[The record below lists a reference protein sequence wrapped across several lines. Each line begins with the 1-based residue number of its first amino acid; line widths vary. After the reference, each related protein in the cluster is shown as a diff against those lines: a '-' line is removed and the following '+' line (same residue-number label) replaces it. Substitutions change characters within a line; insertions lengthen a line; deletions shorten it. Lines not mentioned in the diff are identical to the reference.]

1 VIRGGGY
8 LLAAMLVAGAVA
20 LGFAVSAGMGQAQD
34 IALFKAL
41 ALRQGVS
48 ADWMIKAA
56 GVFTWFGDASQ
67 RTIFAV
73 AIALWLVW
81 ERRFKAAL
89 IMAVLPPL
97 GNVAS
102 SLLKEAFARSRP
114 TLVPHLDSVTNLAYP
129 SGHAAAGAVF
139 VLAALLVPGGQPR
152 VRLAAALIVMALI
165 GLSRPMLGV
174 HWPSDVMGGWMIGM
188 SYAVFGAALVKIWEG
203 RR

>member
-8 LLAAMLVAGAVA
+8 LLAATLFAGAVA

-34 IALFKAL
+34 IVLLKAV
-41 ALRQGVS
+41 ALRQGMS

-56 GVFTWFGDASQ
+56 GVVTGFGDASQ
-67 RTIFAV
+67 RTAFAI

-102 SLLKEAFARSRP
+102 SLLKEAFARPRP
-114 TLVPHLDSVTNLAYP
+114 LLTPHLDSVTNLAYP
-129 SGHAAAGAVF
+129 SGHAVAGAVF
-139 VLAALLVPGGQPR
+139 VLAAMLLPGGQPR
-152 VRLAAALIVMALI
+152 LRVALGLAAMMMI
-165 GLSRPMLGV
+165 GGSRLLLGV
-174 HWPSDVMGGWMIGM
+174 HWPSDVVGGWMIGLGF
-188 SYAVFGAALVKIWEG
+188 AIGGAALVKNWEG